1 MMRFK
6 LVTPYICIRTRSL
19 CTVLLRIKDAFS
31 LSEAGYQH
39 IALQHHPPV
48 CVRFAHLDWGYER
61 FSLSEA
67 GSIVRK
73 KINAELALKK
83 QELALR
89 QSLL

>member
-1 MMRFK
+1 MMRFT

-19 CTVLLRIKDAFS
+19 CTVLLRIKDVFS
-31 LSEAGYQH
+31 LSEAGYQR

-67 GSIVRK
+67 GSIKSSVGHPK
-73 KINAELALKK
+73 LQILG
-83 QELALR
+83 
-89 QSLL
+89 